1 VGQMD
6 FILEYSNIILQKK
19 KIMQSKDL
27 KLKQIDEEY
36 EKLKKNYNMQLQDK
50 K

>member
-1 VGQMD
+1 MD